1 METLGKPC
9 KSPGEYRQAK
19 LRELRAQ
26 EYEAL
31 GSLLDLAERSSA
43 YDAGYAFAVSAV
55 VWARERR
62 TWIKLYGN
70 GEG

>member
-9 KSPGEYRQAK
+9 NSPGEIPAGGLAK
-19 LRELRAQ
+19 LRAQ

-43 YDAGYAFAVSAV
+43 YSAGYAFAVSAV
-55 VWARERR
+55 VWARARR
-62 TWIKLYGN
+62 SWIKVYGN